1 MRTALKIF
9 KKLLADGAINDKK
22 DSELFG
28 EYFVPENHND
38 FNEIAEELDFDLVEL
53 PHNVY
58 MVPRLSNSIIG
69 FTMKELRADTAP
81 EPTLTKAYLQCYIIM
96 FILHLFYGGKNS
108 DPKNTEFLQIKDIV
122 LALDERFGSID
133 ADKDEAEYGICFGA
147 ISDLWSS
154 KAVIDEGK
162 HITRVGFVLKACRF
176 MKEQKLFYLMDNDR
190 EVRTTDR
197 LDDLMINYYLGMG
210 RVSEIREMFEEV

>member
-9 KKLLADGAINDKK
+9 KKLLANGEIDDKK

-38 FNEIAEELDFDLVEL
+38 LNEIAEELDFDLVEL

-122 LALDERFGSID
+122 SELDGRFCSINVD
-133 ADKDEAEYGICFGA
+133 RDEAEYGICFGA

-162 HITRVGFVLKACRF
+162 HTTRVGFVLRACNF
-176 MKEQKLFYLMDNDR
+176 MVDQKLFVLRDDKR
-190 EVRTTDR
+190 EVRTTRR
-197 LDDLMINYYLGMG
+197 LDDLMINYYLGMD
-210 RVSEIREMFEEV
+210 RVSDIRQMFGEV